1 MASCVKTCIFKDA
14 GEQQEKHIVKQ
25 RQKNLR
31 TKQVEVEKRDTAECE
46 SDN

>member
-1 MASCVKTCIFKDA
+1 MQGSNM
-14 GEQQEKHIVKQ
+14 ENIVKQ